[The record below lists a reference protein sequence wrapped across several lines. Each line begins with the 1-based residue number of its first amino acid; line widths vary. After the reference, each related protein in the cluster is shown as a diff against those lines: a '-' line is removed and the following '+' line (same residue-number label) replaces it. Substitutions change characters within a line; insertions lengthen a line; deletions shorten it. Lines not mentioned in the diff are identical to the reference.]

1 MTDLKFEDCLARLEQ
16 IVGRLETGNL
26 PLEESLKIFEEGIG
40 LARSCARYL
49 EDAEKRIEVLAKDDS
64 GALGARPF
72 AWEPERDQGARSTST
87 SMYKSGA
94 GSSAP

>member
-49 EDAEKRIEVLAKDDS
+49 EDAEKRIEVLGRDES
-64 GALGARPF
+64 GGVSTRPF
-72 AWEPERDQGARSTST
+72 MWEPEKEA
-87 SMYKSGA
+87 
-94 GSSAP
+94 

>member
-26 PLEESLKIFEEGIG
+26 PLEESLKIFEEGIA
-40 LARSCARYL
+40 LARNCARYL
-49 EDAEKRIEVLAKDDS
+49 EDAEKRIEVLTKDES

-72 AWEPERDQGARSTST
+72 AWEPEREQ
-87 SMYKSGA
+87 
-94 GSSAP
+94 

>member
-26 PLEESLKIFEEGIG
+26 PLEESLKIFEEGIA
-40 LARSCARYL
+40 LARNCARYL
-49 EDAEKRIEVLAKDDS
+49 EDAEKRIEVLTKDES

-72 AWEPERDQGARSTST
+72 ALEPERDQ
-87 SMYKSGA
+87 
-94 GSSAP
+94 

>member
-1 MTDLKFEDCLARLEQ
+1 MRTAWRGSSRSWAGWRPAIF
-16 IVGRLETGNL
+16 

-49 EDAEKRIEVLAKDDS
+49 EDAEKRIEVLAKDES

-72 AWEPERDQGARSTST
+72 AWEPEREQ
-87 SMYKSGA
+87 
-94 GSSAP
+94 

>member
-49 EDAEKRIEVLAKDDS
+49 EDAEKRIEVLARDDAGGGS
-64 GALGARPF
+64 ARPF
-72 AWEPERDQGARSTST
+72 TWEPEKDA
-87 SMYKSGA
+87 
-94 GSSAP
+94 

>member
-49 EDAEKRIEVLAKDDS
+49 EDAEKRIEVLAKDDA
-64 GALGARPF
+64 GALSARPF
-72 AWEPERDQGARSTST
+72 TWEPERDA
-87 SMYKSGA
+87 
-94 GSSAP
+94 

>member
-16 IVGRLETGNL
+16 IVSRLEGGNL
-26 PLEESLKIFEEGIG
+26 PLEESLTIFEEGIG

-49 EDAEKRIEVLAKDDS
+49 EEAEKRIEVLAKDDT

-72 AWEPERDQGARSTST
+72 SWETERE
-87 SMYKSGA
+87 
-94 GSSAP
+94 P